1 MLVSSDEERIAKVR
15 FWSTQARDKARH
27 YEHSELGYNYRMSN
41 VLAGIGRGQLKV
53 LDRRLIQKKH
63 IFEFY
68 KENLSHLEGLE
79 MMPVNVWNE
88 PNFWLSCIT
97 LSGKVKPLEI
107 LEALERE
114 NIESRSIWKPMHM
127 QPFYRNYDFL
137 GSGVSQKI
145 FEHGLCLPSDT
156 KMTDDDL
163 NRVCE
168 IIKGVWG

>member
-68 KENLSHLEGLE
+68 KENLSSLEGLE
-79 MMPVNVWNE
+79 MMPVNDWNE

-114 NIESRSIWKPMHM
+114 NIESRPYGSPCTCSPFTGIATFGKRSIPK
-127 QPFYRNYDFL
+127 
-137 GSGVSQKI
+137 
-145 FEHGLCLPSDT
+145 
-156 KMTDDDL
+156 DL
-163 NRVCE
+163 RTRLMFAERHENDGRRP
-168 IIKGVWG
+168 KQGM